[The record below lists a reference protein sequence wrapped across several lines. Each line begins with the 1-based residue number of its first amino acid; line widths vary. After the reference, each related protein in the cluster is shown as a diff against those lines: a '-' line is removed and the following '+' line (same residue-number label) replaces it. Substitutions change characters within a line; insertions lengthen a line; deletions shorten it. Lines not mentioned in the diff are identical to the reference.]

1 MAVVGLGTDIAEI
14 ERVEKALSRSGEAFA
29 QRILTNS
36 EFEVFQQLKQKG
48 RYLAKRFAAKEA
60 ASKALGTGIALGV
73 TFHDFEISNDEHGK
87 PVLSLHKKA
96 REIAEASG
104 TKSIHLT
111 ISDERHY
118 AVATVLLES

>member
-14 ERVEKALSRSGEAFA
+14 ERVEKALSRSGDAFA
-29 QRILTNS
+29 QRILTDS

-87 PVLSLHKKA
+87 PVLK
-96 REIAEASG
+96 ASG

>member
-1 MAVVGLGTDIAEI
+1 MLCGL
-14 ERVEKALSRSGEAFA
+14 R
-29 QRILTNS
+29 
-36 EFEVFQQLKQKG
+36 
-48 RYLAKRFAAKEA
+48 
-60 ASKALGTGIALGV
+60 SKALGTGIALGV

-96 REIAEASG
+96 REIAEANG
-104 TKSIHLT
+104 TTSIHLT